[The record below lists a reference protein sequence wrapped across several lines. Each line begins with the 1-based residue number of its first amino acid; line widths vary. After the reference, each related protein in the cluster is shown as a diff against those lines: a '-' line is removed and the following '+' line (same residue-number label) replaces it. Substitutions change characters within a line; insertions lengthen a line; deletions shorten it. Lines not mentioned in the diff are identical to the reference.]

1 MADNKK
7 FTDGNIAWEESC
19 DNIILVD
26 PNKIYDK
33 NGQFQER
40 LVQHEN
46 LIMYANLEARI
57 IPRTKLAVG
66 ENFDE
71 LAKNKVIANFGGT
84 PDGKINFLKPQGDS
98 QYFDTSWSDQI
109 TGQGALEG
117 RGINQQQENR
127 VVAGNVVR
135 FPRTVLNKLDTGLLG
150 ITSIKIANNTSF
162 IPQVSIEM
170 VDVQGRTLFE
180 QGENS
185 PYSAF
190 LQLPYP
196 LFYLT
201 VKGYYGKAIRYEL
214 MLKSFNAR
222 FDPTKGDYIVSVE
235 FIGRT
240 AAILSDVPMAALYA
254 LPHMYNTT
262 LEVQNAEDTLT
273 QSTSQQILQNANN
286 PDETT
291 GALAR
296 QQQSGLNVTQPV
308 TSISLTKG
316 YQKISQAYQYYKS
329 RGLINPDFPE
339 LTLAQLK
346 MKLDGLEKYIS
357 QSFSK

>member
-1 MADNKK
+1 MADNKR
-7 FTDGNIAWEESC
+7 FTDGNVAWEESC

-40 LVQHEN
+40 LVPHEN
-46 LIMYANLEARI
+46 LVMYANLEARI
-57 IPRTKLAVG
+57 IPRTKLSVG
-66 ENFDE
+66 ENFGE
-71 LAKNKVIANFGGT
+71 LANNRAIANFGGS

-98 QYFDTSWSDQI
+98 QYFDSSWSDQI
-109 TGQGALEG
+109 TGQGSLEG

-127 VVAGNVVR
+127 VVDGNVVR
-135 FPRTVLNKLDTGLLG
+135 FPRQVLNKLDTQLLG
-150 ITSIKIANNTSF
+150 ITNIKIENNTSF
-162 IPQVSIEM
+162 IPVVKIDM

-201 VKGYYGKAIRYEL
+201 VKGYFGKAVRYEL

-240 AAILSDVPMAALYA
+240 AAILSDVPMGALYA

-262 LEVQNAEDTLT
+262 LEVQNAEDSLT
-273 QSTSQQILQNANN
+273 QSTSEGILQNANN
-286 PDETT
+286 PDETQ
-291 GALAR
+291 GANAR
-296 QQQSGLNVTQPV
+296 QQQSGQNVTVPV
-308 TSISLTKG
+308 TV
-316 YQKISQAYQYYKS
+316 
-329 RGLINPDFPE
+329 RD
-339 LTLAQLK
+339 
-346 MKLDGLEKYIS
+346 
-357 QSFSK
+357 